1 MIGESRDANRVTR
14 DWIPMITKVDT
25 ATLQAAAAKLRKARH
40 KTREV
45 KVGDKIVGGDNP
57 IWVQSM
63 TTPDTHLVEA
73 VLTEIHRLEEA
84 GCEMVRVTVPKIQ
97 DAGALS
103 EIKKRIHIPLIC
115 DIHFDFKMALAA
127 MDHPI

>member
-1 MIGESRDANRVTR
+1 MDVNSDISPAV
-14 DWIPMITKVDT
+14 IPCREEKGMSYQHPFK
-25 ATLQAAAAKLRKARH
+25 RH

-45 KVGDKIVGGDNP
+45 KVGDLIVGGDNP

-63 TTPDTHLVEA
+63 TTPDTYNVEA

-97 DAGALS
+97 DAGALT
-103 EIKKRIHIPLIC
+103 EIKKRIRIPLIC
-115 DIHFDFKMALAA
+115 DIHF
-127 MDHPI
+127 